1 MLYIYQVLLQF
12 LLTKT
17 FPQVLPAFHLYL
29 FIYSTNS
36 YKVLNETIYL
46 QSLGRYQH
54 EEDKG
59 SAIKALKD

>member
-12 LLTKT
+12 LFTKT
-17 FPQVLPAFHLYL
+17 FPQVLLAFHSYL

-36 YKVLNETIYL
+36 YKVLNENIYL
-46 QSLGRYQH
+46 QSQGRYQD
-54 EEDKG
+54 EEDTD

>member
-1 MLYIYQVLLQF
+1 MLYIYQVLLEF

-17 FPQVLPAFHLYL
+17 FPQVLLAFHLYL

-54 EEDKG
+54 EEDKD